1 MQASRYGGTRFSVV
15 KSRPLGNKKLIVNGA
30 YDFYKKCYVD
40 TEWCLDDESTVKSN
54 ENIF

>member
-1 MQASRYGGTRFSVV
+1 MV

-40 TEWCLDDESTVKSN
+40 SERLLDDESTVEAS
-54 ENIF
+54 ENIFLNK